1 MDTTAQPSPTPTHK
15 SRNQS
20 RLRVGDSPMHG
31 KGVFAREVLPAGQP
45 VIQCG
50 GLIKGPED
58 ITPTTRALQ
67 IAPDK
72 YLVEDPDNPGMD
84 DLINHSCT
92 PNLGYVD
99 GSLLLY
105 ALRDVE
111 PGEELTLDYSTAINE
126 PGWEVPCGCGS
137 TGCRGK
143 IQSYC
148 DLPAADRDRLRGMIL
163 AYLR

>member
-1 MDTTAQPSPTPTHK
+1 MEQTAPSRSDL

-20 RLRVGDSPMHG
+20 RLRVGDSPKHG
-31 KGVFAREVLPAGQP
+31 KGVFANEFIAAGSP
-45 VIQCG
+45 VMQCG
-50 GLIKGPED
+50 GLIKGPEE

-67 IAPDK
+67 IGPRE
-72 YLVEDPDNPGMD
+72 YLVEDPENPGMD
-84 DLINHSCT
+84 DLINHSCN

-105 ALRDVE
+105 AIRDIE
-111 PGEELTLDYSTAINE
+111 PGDELGIDYSTAINE
-126 PGWEVPCGCGS
+126 PGWEIPCGCGAPN
-137 TGCRGK
+137 CRGK

-148 DLPAADRDRLRGMIL
+148 DLPEAERQRLRGMIL

>member
-1 MDTTAQPSPTPTHK
+1 LEKLARNPSP
-15 SRNQS
+15 SVARVQE
-20 RLRVGDSPMHG
+20 RLRVGDSPVHG
-31 KGVFAREVLPAGQP
+31 KGVFAREFIAAGTA

-50 GLIKGPED
+50 GLIKGPEE

-67 IAPDK
+67 IGPDT
-72 YLVEDPDNPGMD
+72 YLVEDPENPGYD

-105 ALRDVE
+105 AIRDIEV
-111 PGEELTLDYSTAINE
+111 GDELSIDYSTAINE
-126 PGWEVPCGCGS
+126 KGWEVPCGCGS
-137 TGCRGK
+137 PQCRGK

-148 DLPAADRDRLRGMIL
+148 DLPKAERERLRGLVL

>member
-1 MDTTAQPSPTPTHK
+1 
-15 SRNQS
+15 
-20 RLRVGDSPMHG
+20 MHG
-31 KGVFAREVLPAGQP
+31 KGVFAREFIPSGAP

-50 GLIKGPED
+50 GLIKGPEE

-67 IAPDK
+67 IGPDT
-72 YLVEDPDNPGMD
+72 YLVEDPDNPGYD
-84 DLINHSCT
+84 DLINHSCE

-105 ALRDVE
+105 AIRDIEV
-111 PGEELTLDYSTAINE
+111 GDELSIDYSSAINE
-126 PGWEVPCGCGS
+126 PGWEVPCGCGAAK
-137 TGCRGK
+137 CRGK

-148 DLPAADRDRLRGMIL
+148 DLPKAERERLRGLVL